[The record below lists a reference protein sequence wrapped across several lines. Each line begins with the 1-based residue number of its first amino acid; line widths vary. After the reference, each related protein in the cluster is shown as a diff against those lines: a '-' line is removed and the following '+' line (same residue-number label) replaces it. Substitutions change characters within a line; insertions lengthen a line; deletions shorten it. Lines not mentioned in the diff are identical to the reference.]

1 MKIFQSS
8 MGKSKSLPKAK
19 LYPCLLALC
28 DEQITDLSMRVTMLA
43 NPDTACRVDVQGK
56 GGNGSGGSSGGS
68 GSGAVNGGGWKGKG
82 RPEAHTTNQ
91 DGRSGGGGGAIR
103 KGCDGTTPQNSSPK
117 KCAFCSGFHPLMFY
131 CEHLLKQE
139 SNKGF
144 LGF

>member
-68 GSGAVNGGGWKGKG
+68 GSGAVKLTPPTKTGEAVVAAAQSGKAATEP
-82 RPEAHTTNQ
+82 RHKT
-91 DGRSGGGGGAIR
+91 
-103 KGCDGTTPQNSSPK
+103 
-117 KCAFCSGFHPLMFY
+117 L
-131 CEHLLKQE
+131 LLK
-139 SNKGF
+139 NVLF
-144 LGF
+144 ALVFIL